1 MDMLYD
7 EYTDFVN
14 DLFMQ
19 EFLDF
24 EFHMGHS
31 DSTVDSMLI
40 L

>member
-7 EYTDFVN
+7 DYTDFVN

-24 EFHMGHS
+24 EYHTGHS
-31 DSTVDSMLI
+31 DSTVDSLAI